1 MAQPPAPSPF
11 VRIPL
16 EGEAVSPGTFLLRKF
31 SAKIDPEDEEL
42 VRSLGPWF
50 VGGPDWGSYYDWRTR
65 TPYAYSRRP
74 VEGVDPT
81 DFAAGVRGAVTTI
94 YLHDLVM
101 GTGADEDAFPANGD
115 GLDCRKS
122 NLRIR
127 KRRQKKSAS

>member
-1 MAQPPAPSPF
+1 MAQPDPSPF

-16 EGEAVSPGTFLLRKF
+16 EGEAVSPGTNLLRKF

-42 VRSLGPWF
+42 VRSLGPWS
-50 VGGPDWGSYYDWRTR
+50 VGGPDWGSFYDWRTH

-74 VEGVDPT
+74 VDPA
-81 DFAAGVRGAVTTI
+81 AAGAPGLVTTI

-127 KRRQKKSAS
+127 KRQKKNAS